1 MKKILIPTLSALLFL
16 SLAAPSSAT
25 FYDDYGDDKTSSDS
39 PPDKGNNGEFDI
51 DLKDDSKD
59 DWSNDDSKGKTN
71 SDEQSKGS
79 KTDNKDSGWGKAG
92 KPVYKPEHWPQYDL
106 GKIMSAW
113 LAPHFNEDKKIV
125 NHKWKPLGI
134 GLGNLFAAIIHRWQ
148 QYKPSPPSEVPLPP
162 SLLLF
167 GSALLG
173 LSLIS
178 RRRQPASAANHLTEQ
193 NLHTT
198 TA

>member
-1 MKKILIPTLSALLFL
+1 MKKILLPTFSALLFL

-39 PPDKGNNGEFDI
+39 SLDKRNKGEFDI
-51 DLKDDSKD
+51 DLKDDSKGE
-59 DWSNDDSKGKTN
+59 WSNYDSKGKTD
-71 SDEQSKGS
+71 SDKESKGG
-79 KTDNKDSGWGKAG
+79 KTDNKDSGWGNAG

-125 NHKWKPLGI
+125 NHRWKPLGI
-134 GLGNLFAAIIHRWQ
+134 GLGNLFASIIHKWQ
-148 QYKPSPPSEVPLPP
+148 QYKLGPISEVPLPP
-162 SLLLF
+162 SLLPF

-173 LSLIS
+173 LSLMS
-178 RRRQPASAANHLTEQ
+178 RRRQPDSAANHLTEQ
-193 NLHTT
+193 NLRPT

>member
-1 MKKILIPTLSALLFL
+1 MKKILIPTFSAFLAL

-25 FYDDYGDDKTSSDS
+25 FYDDYGDNNSSSDS
-39 PPDKGNNGEFDI
+39 ALDKDNNEKFDI
-51 DLKDDSKD
+51 DLKDDPKD
-59 DWSNDDSKGKTN
+59 EWSTSDSKGG
-71 SDEQSKGS
+71 E
-79 KTDNKDSGWGKAG
+79 TDNKGSGWGKTG
-92 KPVYKPEHWPQYDL
+92 KPVYNPEHWPQYDL

-134 GLGNLFAAIIHRWQ
+134 GLGNLFASIIHKWQ

-178 RRRQPASAANHLTEQ
+178 RRRQPNSGANHVPEQ
-193 NLHTT
+193 NLHL
-198 TA
+198 TAA